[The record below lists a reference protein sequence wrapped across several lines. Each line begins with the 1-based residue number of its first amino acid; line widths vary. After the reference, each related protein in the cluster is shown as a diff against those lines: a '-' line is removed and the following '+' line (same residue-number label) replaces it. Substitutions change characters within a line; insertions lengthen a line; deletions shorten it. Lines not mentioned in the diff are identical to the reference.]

1 MGGTGML
8 QSQRNKYME
17 TTVQT
22 TTPAQLLIMLIDGA
36 IRFCK
41 MGISAIEQ
49 DNYADANLN
58 LGKAQDIVSEFM
70 ITLDRESAVAEG
82 LLRLYEYFNLR
93 FIEANIQK
101 KVEPAQEVL
110 GYLLELKEVWIQ
122 AAKSTLD
129 GTSAPGTV
137 LQHG

>member
-1 MGGTGML
+1 MI

-36 IRFCK
+36 TRFCK
-41 MGISAIEQ
+41 LGISAIEQ
-49 DNYADANLN
+49 NNYAEANLN
-58 LGKAQDIVSEFM
+58 LGKVQDIVSEFI
-70 ITLDRESAVAEG
+70 ITLDRESAIADG
-82 LLRLYEYFNLR
+82 LLRLYEYFNFRL
-93 FIEANIQK
+93 IEANIQK

-122 AAKSTLD
+122 AAKSANA
-129 GTSAPGTV
+129 SIASPITV
-137 LQHG
+137 MQHG